1 MITPETAADMM
12 RLLLERNVEDEE
24 DSHIDADELLC
35 AILIEQGFEEAVA
48 LFKKM
53 DKWYA

>member
-12 RLLLERNVEDEE
+12 RLL
-24 DSHIDADELLC
+24 DADELLC

-53 DKWYA
+53 HKWYA

>member
-12 RLLLERNVEDEE
+12 RLLLERNAEDEE

-35 AILIEQGFEEAVA
+35 TILIEQGFEEAVA

-53 DKWYA
+53 RKWYA

>member
-12 RLLLERNVEDEE
+12 RLLLERNAKDEE

>member
-12 RLLLERNVEDEE
+12 RLLLK
-24 DSHIDADELLC
+24 HIDADELLC

-53 DKWYA
+53 RKWYA